1 LAEVS
6 NAATSAVSA
15 AADAAATPARLPF
28 TAKILAVTSAL
39 PHAHIIV
46 LVVVFAMPVIVFAV
60 MRLVRKMATVP
71 GFPTHHTFA
80 APTHAVSISA
90 TAASARPC
98 IGANRKC
105 SDNRGS
111 RNGDGASSEHAHVD
125 QMSARR
131 CLLANQNAGLG

>member
-1 LAEVS
+1 MAEVS
-6 NAATSAVSA
+6 NAPASAVSTA
-15 AADAAATPARLPF
+15 TAATPACLPF
-28 TAKILAVTSAL
+28 MAKILAVTSAL
-39 PHAHIIV
+39 PHAHI
-46 LVVVFAMPVIVFAV
+46 LVVVFAMPVIVLAV
-60 MRLVRKMATVP
+60 IRLVRKMATVP

-98 IGANRKC
+98 IGANGKC

-131 CLLANQNAGLG
+131 CLLANQTAGLG